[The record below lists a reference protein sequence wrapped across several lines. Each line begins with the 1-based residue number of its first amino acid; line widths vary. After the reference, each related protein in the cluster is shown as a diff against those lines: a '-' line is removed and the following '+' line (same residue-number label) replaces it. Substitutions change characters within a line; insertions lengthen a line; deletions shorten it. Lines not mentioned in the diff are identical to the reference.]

1 MCTTTSAPS
10 VPEVA
15 TPADG
20 GGHHVYVSLPQC
32 TDGGDVEGGHCR
44 PVVHQVKCRGG
55 DDDGGG
61 GGRGGGVVMPAAGE
75 TVREAAALCRLA
87 CPIALTALMLYSRS
101 ALSMLFLG
109 SLGDLPLAAGSL
121 AVAFANITGYSVLSG
136 LSLGMD
142 PLCSQAF
149 GARQPR
155 LLGLT
160 LYRSVLFLLCCSLP
174 LSALWLNMAKIL
186 LFLGQDRDITAM
198 AQDYL
203 LFSLP
208 DLFSFS
214 LIHPLRVYL
223 RSQGITQPLAVAAA
237 AAVVFHVPANYVLVG
252 RLRLGA
258 PGVAAAASASNFVLL
273 AVLLAYVARRDE
285 ALREAGG
292 PTAEWLAG
300 WGPLA
305 RLAAPS
311 CVSVCL
317 EWWWYEV
324 MILLCGLLPEPRPA
338 VASMGVLMQTTAL
351 VYVFPSSLGFGVST
365 RVGNELG
372 ANRPGRARAAAHV
385 AVAGAAAMGL
395 AAMAFA
401 TGMRH
406 AWGRLFTADADI
418 LRLTAAALPVVGLC
432 ELGNCPQTVG
442 CGVLRGTARPARA
455 AHVNLGAFYLV
466 GMPVAVVLAFG
477 LGVGFVGLW
486 VGLLAA
492 QVCCAG
498 LMLCVVGSTDWEA
511 QARRAQ
517 ALTSSAAV
525 SGKADA
531 AEGGG
536 RWPEKGEHQEWEK
549 RRHVALISSEEADP
563 ETAEVL

>member
-1 MCTTTSAPS
+1 MCTTTPVPPAPA
-10 VPEVA
+10 VA
-15 TPADG
+15 VAG
-20 GGHHVYVSLPQC
+20 GKAGRHVYVTLPQC
-32 TDGGDVEGGHCR
+32 ADDGELAGHCGR
-44 PVVHQVKCRGG
+44 PPLKCRAELL
-55 DDDGGG
+55 
-61 GGRGGGVVMPAAGE
+61 PAVGE

-87 CPIALTALMLYSRS
+87 FPIALTALLLYSRT

-109 SLGDLPLAAGSL
+109 SIGDLPLAAGSL
-121 AVAFANITGYSVLSG
+121 AVAFANITGYSLLSG

-149 GARQPR
+149 GANQPR

-160 LYRSVLFLLCCSLP
+160 LYRAVLFLLCCSLP
-174 LSALWLNMAKIL
+174 LSVLWLNMSKIL
-186 LFLGQDRDITAM
+186 VFLGQDPEITAL
-198 AQDYL
+198 AQEYL

-223 RSQGITQPLAVAAA
+223 RSQGITRPLAASSA
-237 AAVVFHVPANYVLVG
+237 AAVLFHVPAVYVLVR
-252 RLRLGA
+252 RLGLGA

-273 AVLLAYVARRDE
+273 GVLLAYVAGRRDP
-285 ALREAGG
+285 ALRAAGR
-292 PTAEWLAG
+292 PTPEWLAG

-324 MILLCGLLPEPRPA
+324 MILLCGLLPEPKPA

-395 AAMAFA
+395 AAMSFA
-401 TGMRH
+401 AGVRH
-406 AWGRLFTADADI
+406 AWGRMFTADADI
-418 LRLTAAALPVVGLC
+418 LRLTAAALPIVGLC

-442 CGVLRGTARPARA
+442 CGVLRGSARPARA

-477 LGVGFVGLW
+477 VGVGFVGLW
-486 VGLLAA
+486 MGLLAA

-517 ALTSSAAV
+517 ELTSSPASGAHASAA
-525 SGKADA
+525 AA
-531 AEGGG
+531 AE
-536 RWPEKGEHQEWEK
+536 RARPEKGEQEEDVE
-549 RRHVALISSEEADP
+549 RRCCVPLIPNTEEAERKI
-563 ETAEVL
+563 ETV

>member
-1 MCTTTSAPS
+1 MCTTPPPPPPPPLAL
-10 VPEVA
+10 V
-15 TPADG
+15 G
-20 GGHHVYVSLPQC
+20 GKGGHHHVYVTVPQQASSDA
-32 TDGGDVEGGHCR
+32 TFAAGHCDR
-44 PVVHQVKCRGG
+44 HPKCGA
-55 DDDGGG
+55 
-61 GGRGGGVVMPAAGE
+61 VPLPAAAE

-87 CPIALTALMLYSRS
+87 FPIAVTALLLYSRT

-109 SLGDLPLAAGSL
+109 SIGDLPLAAGSL
-121 AVAFANITGYSVLSG
+121 AIAFANITGYSVLSG

-149 GARQPR
+149 GANNPR

-174 LSALWLNMAKIL
+174 LSFLWLNMSSIL
-186 LFLGQDRDITAM
+186 VSLGQDREITAM

-208 DLFSFS
+208 DLVSFSF
-214 LIHPLRVYL
+214 IHPLRVYL
-223 RSQGITQPLAVAAA
+223 RSQGVTRPLAAAAA
-237 AAVVFHVPANYVLVG
+237 AAVAFHLPANHLLVS
-252 RLRLGA
+252 RLGLGA
-258 PGVAAAASASNFVLL
+258 RGVAAAASASNLVLL
-273 AVLLAYVARRDE
+273 AVLVAHVLSRRDA
-285 ALREAGG
+285 ALREVG
-292 PTAEWLAG
+292 PTPSSEWLAG

-311 CVSVCL
+311 CVSTCL

-324 MILLCGLLPEPRPA
+324 MILLCGLLPDPKPA

-372 ANRPGRARAAAHV
+372 ANRPATARTAARV
-385 AVAGAAAMGL
+385 AVAGAAGMGL
-395 AAMAFA
+395 AAMSFA
-401 TGMRH
+401 AGVRH
-406 AWGRLFTADADI
+406 AWGRMFTADAEI
-418 LRLTAAALPVVGLC
+418 LRLTCAALPIVGLC

-442 CGVLRGTARPARA
+442 CGVLRGSARPARA

-466 GMPVAVVLAFG
+466 GMPVAVLLAFG

-498 LMLCVVGSTDWEA
+498 LMLCAVGSTDWEA
-511 QARRAQ
+511 QARRARE
-517 ALTSSAAV
+517 LTSC
-525 SGKADA
+525 GPGMDA
-531 AEGGG
+531 GEGG
-536 RWPEKGEHQEWEK
+536 RPEKGEQQAGVVVERKCFDDHEP
-549 RRHVALISSEEADP
+549 LIPNSEEAAA
-563 ETAEVL
+563 TGTV